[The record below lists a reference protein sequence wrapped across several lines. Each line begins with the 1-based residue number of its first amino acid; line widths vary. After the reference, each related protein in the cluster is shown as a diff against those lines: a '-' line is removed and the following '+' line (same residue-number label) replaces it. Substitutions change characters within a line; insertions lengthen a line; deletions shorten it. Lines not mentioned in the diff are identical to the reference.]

1 MPVAA
6 SSAMRTIRSTAAF
19 SWIACGLA
27 AAFLHPAACAKAM
40 GNQVAVLTAAPWS
53 PSDTVREGAGELEVL
68 CKVASLQK
76 GHRAVGLIA
85 VGDRNGLFN
94 HGGEHALRF
103 VALQGVPVARLA
115 PGGEVALDPDGLFLD
130 CGHLDEAEA
139 AAVLRRCLDLHG
151 APPAAANPD
160 CPTAGELAAIRH
172 YLVPFRKA
180 LALAGERA
188 ADASHSAQAP
198 GKVSSSDSIRS

>member
-1 MPVAA
+1 
-6 SSAMRTIRSTAAF
+6 MRILRSTTAF
-19 SWIACGLA
+19 SWIGCGLA
-27 AAFLHPAACAKAM
+27 VAFLPPDARAKAI
-40 GNQVAVLTAAPWS
+40 GNQVGVLTAAPWS

-85 VGDRNGLFN
+85 VGDRNGLFTR
-94 HGGEHALRF
+94 GGEHALRF

-130 CGHLDEAEA
+130 CGHLAESEA

-160 CPTAGELAAIRH
+160 CPTARELAAIRQ
-172 YLVPFRKA
+172 YLVPFREA
-180 LALAGERA
+180 LALAGERT
-188 ADASHSAQAP
+188 ADASPSMPAP
-198 GKVSSSDSIRS
+198 GRVRSSDSIRS